1 MQALLNKRG
10 ETIGLFVNKAVV
22 APAPPHTVLGV
33 VLGDV
38 LYAAGPA
45 PVGKFIDNYL
55 YDTEGRRLA
64 KLMDVSA
71 ASASLS
77 VSKQAIDEAKW
88 QMLPHIHEFTLNWIA
103 TSNEW
108 AAEHWHLTSSEA
120 MPTWQ

>member
-10 ETIGLFVNKAVV
+10 ETIGLFLNKALL
-22 APAPPHTVLGV
+22 APAPPYRVLGV

-38 LYAAGPA
+38 LYAAGPS

-55 YDTEGRRLA
+55 YDTRGRRLA
-64 KLMDVSA
+64 KLMDVSV
-71 ASASLS
+71 ASASVP

-88 QMLPHIHEFTLNWIA
+88 QMLPHIQEFTLNWIS

-108 AAEHWHLTSSEA
+108 AAEHWQLTA
-120 MPTWQ
+120 TPTVLAS